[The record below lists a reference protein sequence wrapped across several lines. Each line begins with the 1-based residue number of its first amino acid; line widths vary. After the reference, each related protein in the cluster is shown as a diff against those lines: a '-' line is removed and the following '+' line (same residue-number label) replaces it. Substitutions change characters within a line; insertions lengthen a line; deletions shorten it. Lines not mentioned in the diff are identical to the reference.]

1 MEGTAFGICSVAFQP
16 GFEHPLIRALRSQL
30 ASFSWWGPDTEHSME
45 TVAQLRKACGR

>member
-16 GFEHPLIRALRSQL
+16 GFEHWEANSYLHVS